1 MGLPNAIVVGTD
13 GSPTAGA
20 VVRRA
25 ARLAHATGALVHVV
39 SAYKTLAGTGRAP
52 FAPSFAAER
61 ADAEEI
67 LREAADYVRTEQA
80 QVKTHAIP
88 GDPADAL
95 IAVAE
100 TEDAG
105 MIVVG
110 DVGMAGKRRYLMGSV
125 PDKISHHA
133 PCNVLILRTS
143 VDASAPRRR
152 APGSGPA

>member
-1 MGLPNAIVVGTD
+1 MAASSAIVVGTD

-25 ARLAHATGALVHVV
+25 ARLARVTGALVHVV

-52 FAPSFAAER
+52 LAPAFAAER
-61 ADAEEI
+61 ADAEAI
-67 LREAADYVRTEQA
+67 LREAAEFVRSEQA
-80 QVKTHAIP
+80 QVRTHAIP

-100 TEDAG
+100 TEHAG

-110 DVGMAGKRRYLMGSV
+110 DVGMSGRRRYLIGSV

-143 VDASAPRRR
+143 GDASAPRRR
-152 APGSGPA
+152 QAGGGSA